1 MPRRNFQ
8 TSRSEF
14 RPVFAQV
21 MRESSQKSWPHRR
34 TKWKRYCAFRRRD
47 HWKRNNIKRSVFV
60 IWKFF
65 FFFCK
70 RKKNFYR
77 INYFRGLPFGG
88 GFLCS
93 SINLK
98 ISRKSFFI
106 LAAMCCGR
114 MLRVSCS
121 YEKKKNDEKKKKET
135 QMHCSEIDFGSALY

>member
-1 MPRRNFQ
+1 MEIFL
-8 TSRSEF
+8 
-14 RPVFAQV
+14 
-21 MRESSQKSWPHRR
+21 
-34 TKWKRYCAFRRRD
+34 
-47 HWKRNNIKRSVFV
+47 
-60 IWKFF
+60 

-114 MLRVSCS
+114 ILRVSCS
-121 YEKKKNDEKKKKET
+121 YEKKKNDEKKKKKKKRRCIVPKSILVLYYIKIGF
-135 QMHCSEIDFGSALY
+135 HHLLYDLFVCRFGIDTVLNEWIKTATLTIHI

>member
-1 MPRRNFQ
+1 MEIFL
-8 TSRSEF
+8 
-14 RPVFAQV
+14 
-21 MRESSQKSWPHRR
+21 
-34 TKWKRYCAFRRRD
+34 
-47 HWKRNNIKRSVFV
+47 
-60 IWKFF
+60 
-65 FFFCK
+65 FFCK

-114 MLRVSCS
+114 ILRVSCS
-121 YEKKKNDEKKKKET
+121 YEKKKNDEKKKEKKRNA
-135 QMHCSEIDFGSALY
+135 DALFRNRFWFCIILKLVFIIFYTIFLFVGLVSIQC